1 MAAVVAVCS
10 ALGRKKLTHFTTAAA
25 SFTDSRSHAVVYR
38 RACSQYKQVTSNEDL
53 PITMEN
59 PYKEPLKK
67 CLLCEKRVD
76 YKNVQAF
83 VGRNR
88 KKSQKQLRGRR

>member
-1 MAAVVAVCS
+1 MAAMVAVCS
-10 ALGRKKLTHFTTAAA
+10 GLGRKKLTHWVAAA
-25 SFTDSRSHAVVYR
+25 VCFTDPGTHTVIWR
-38 RACSQYKQVTSNEDL
+38 RGCSQYKQVTSNENL
-53 PITMEN
+53 PVTMEN

-67 CLLCEKRVD
+67 CILCGKRVD

-88 KKSQKQLRGRR
+88 KKFQKRLRELK